1 MSGIA
6 YVKRGEDIIR
16 ISFRYKLFISLIVVL
31 VMTAAFISGIWY
43 THSRNMVTDTMI
55 KSTNLLL
62 NERSRSLSS
71 ILENLDY
78 QSRLLSFNNVNVDR
92 GLGNHWKD
100 KYLNTQAINKL
111 NHYIDNMYVS
121 NPTIQA
127 LEVGNARG
135 QLYSRGPVRGYHFIE
150 QLGIAALLQE
160 QPNNLLIVP
169 YYDPG
174 LNVKE
179 IMLVRNIHY
188 YGRTIGYSLISTSS
202 STFDNMFRDVF
213 PENTLIMIQN
223 QRGQTL
229 YTNASYWQMKDKD
242 LLNAIHSSE
251 LNNELVV
258 DSSQKE
264 WLMIN
269 QPLYSDQ
276 MTIHVAVPMAGL
288 LADIG
293 SKFKDIMYIVAMMV
307 GVLLLIVLVVSGWFT
322 RNISI
327 LSRAI
332 RRISD
337 GDLEHTINIRGND
350 EFSSLAKSFNDM
362 TRSIK
367 EYTENIKNN
376 EKEKMDLEIRALQ
389 GQINMHFLFN
399 TLNTIKNLSY
409 MQRATNI
416 EKLTKAFM
424 ELLRVSM
431 TNGNNYVTL
440 ETEVAYVQHFLEIFK
455 YRSTK
460 PITCIVDLADD
471 VKQAKVLKFMLQP
484 IVENAIIH
492 GIEANEA
499 DRDGLIYIKAFRQGD
514 DVEVVV
520 VDNGKGFDTDNVQP
534 LNGIG
539 INNTDQ
545 RIKVHFGESYGI
557 QIESVLHVS
566 TTVYIKIPYLEEIGQ

>member
-1 MSGIA
+1 MQ
-6 YVKRGEDIIR
+6 
-16 ISFRYKLFISLIVVL
+16 
-31 VMTAAFISGIWY
+31 
-43 THSRNMVTDTMI
+43 
-55 KSTNLLL
+55 STKLLL

-71 ILENLDY
+71 VMENLDY
-78 QSRLLSFNNVNVDR
+78 QSRLLSYNNVNVDR
-92 GLGNHWKD
+92 GIGNQWKD
-100 KYLNTQAINKL
+100 EYLNTLAINKL
-111 NHYIDNMYVS
+111 NHYIDNMYAS

-127 LEVGNARG
+127 LEIGNARG
-135 QLYSRGPVRGYHFIE
+135 QIYSRGPVRGYHFIE
-150 QLGIAALLQE
+150 QLGITGLLQE
-160 QPNNLLIVP
+160 EPNNLLIMP
-169 YYDPG
+169 YYDPD
-174 LNVKE
+174 LNLKE
-179 IMLVRNIHY
+179 IMLVRNVHY
-188 YGRTIGYSLISTSS
+188 YGKTIGYSLISTSS
-202 STFDNMFRDVF
+202 NTLENMFQNVF
-213 PENTLIMIQN
+213 PENTMIIIQN
-223 QRGQTL
+223 QNDQIL
-229 YTNASYWQMKDKD
+229 YTNANYRQLGDTKLSS
-242 LLNAIHSSE
+242 LLHSPE
-251 LNNELVV
+251 VNNELVM

-264 WLMIN
+264 WLVIN

-276 MTIHVAVPMAGL
+276 MTIHVAVPMASL

-293 SKFKDIMYIVAMMV
+293 SKFKDIMYIITIMV
-307 GVLLLIVLVVSGWFT
+307 GVLLLIVLGVSGWLT

-332 RRISD
+332 RRISE
-337 GDLEHTINIRGND
+337 GNLEQTINIRGND

-362 TRSIK
+362 TQSIK

-409 MQRATNI
+409 MQRVTNI
-416 EKLTKAFM
+416 ERLTSAFM

-431 TNGNNYVTL
+431 MNGNNYVTL

-455 YRSTK
+455 YKSTK
-460 PITCIVDLADD
+460 PIDCIVDIAEDTR
-471 VKQAKVLKFMLQP
+471 QAKVLKFMLQP

-499 DRDGLIYIKAFRQGD
+499 DRDGLIYIKSFRQGD

-520 VDNGKGFDTDNVQP
+520 VDNGKGFDTNNIQP

-557 QIESVLHVS
+557 QIESVPCVS
-566 TTVYIKIPYLEEIGQ
+566 TTVSVKIPYREELGQ